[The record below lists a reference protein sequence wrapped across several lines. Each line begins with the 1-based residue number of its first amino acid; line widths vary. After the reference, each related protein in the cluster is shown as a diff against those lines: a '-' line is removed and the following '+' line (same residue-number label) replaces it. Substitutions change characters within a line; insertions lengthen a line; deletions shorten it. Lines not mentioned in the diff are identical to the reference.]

1 MPNVSISIAER
12 KIGLNY
18 LIKRKKILEEQLKN
32 DLVIDGKH
40 NCEKAEIFNAI
51 NLILKYEGIEI
62 DEER

>member
-1 MPNVSISIAER
+1 MPNVSISVAER

-40 NCEKAEIFNAI
+40 NCKNVEIFNAI
-51 NLILKYEGIEI
+51 NLILKYEGIET
-62 DEER
+62 DE